1 MKNRGQIFLI
11 LSVII
16 IVVFLLLRGSVN
28 LPDIIQRQK
37 DTESRFEKR
46 FFSNTV
52 DEFQKVVEIS
62 SKYDNISTNVFDFA
76 NFTRQRMSERL
87 NDLDFLFVAALSQRT
102 GTTLNISAINLMN
115 KPMNLT
121 LTLNSTPSQSLNM
134 DNFLDRTMR
143 ENTFTI
149 AQGNDYTVTISYN
162 STYNEN
168 MTFITRNGFKYYNA
182 FFDITL
188 RSRDTSYKDKFQRT
202 YRLIS

>member
-1 MKNRGQIFLI
+1 MKNKGQIFLI

-37 DTESRFEKR
+37 DTGSRFEKR
-46 FFSNTV
+46 FFSNTI
-52 DEFQKVVEIS
+52 DEFQKAIEIS
-62 SKYDNISTNVFDFA
+62 SKYDNVSTNIFDFA
-76 NFTRQRMSERL
+76 NFT
-87 NDLDFLFVAALSQRT
+87 
-102 GTTLNISAINLMN
+102 INLMN
-115 KPMNLT
+115 KSINLT